1 MRASNTKNR
10 RRLLQGPRKGIALI
24 LALVLIV
31 ILSVAASAALG
42 MVSSERRVVE
52 DYEAAS
58 EASAMARSAYDQF
71 IMNPTGVMPTFVVTS
86 FVGPDSG
93 KITFT
98 DGYAWVKVQR
108 VRPSVS
114 GSATLFLIRAR
125 AVRTIN
131 RPGRLPLAERVFAQY
146 AQFNDID
153 MPALAAWTSLS
164 GILKNGGTG
173 TISGTDNCGSS
184 TPVAGVAVPNAPGYS
199 QTGGTSVPTGTP
211 PILNMGSQTT
221 ANGMVGVDWVS
232 ILGGMALSADI
243 SLPGGTWPSFS
254 STDYWPVIYVDQVSN
269 FALPASGRGMLIVKN
284 DLTINGGQ
292 QWDGIILVGG
302 TITSNGTN
310 TVTGALVT
318 GLNVLLG
325 QAVPPSNIG
334 NGTKTYRYDSCNV
347 ESAMKKFN
355 GLAALRNSG
364 VDNWPSY

>member
-1 MRASNTKNR
+1 MKTSHGKNR

-71 IMNPTGVMPTFVVTS
+71 LTNPTGVLPTFVISS

-93 KITFT
+93 KIAFS

-114 GSATLFLIRAR
+114 GSATLFLIRSR

-146 AQFNDID
+146 AQFNDIE

-173 TISGTDNCGSS
+173 TISGTDNCGAE
-184 TPVAGVAVPNAPGYS
+184 TDIAGVAVPNVPGYV
-199 QTGGTSVPTGTP
+199 QDGGTSVPTGSP
-211 PILNMGSQTT
+211 PIMNMGSQSN

-232 ILGGMALSADI
+232 ILGGMALSADV
-243 SLPGGTWPSFS
+243 SMPGGSWPSFS
-254 STDYWPVIYVDQVSN
+254 NTNYWPVIYVDQTAN
-269 FALPASGRGMLIVKN
+269 FALPTSGRGMLIVKN
-284 DLTINGGQ
+284 DLTINGSV

-302 TITSNGTN
+302 AITSNGTN
-310 TVTGALVT
+310 SVNGALVT

-325 QAVPPSNIG
+325 QAVLPSSLG
-334 NGTKTYRYDSCNV
+334 NGTKTYRYNSCNV

-355 GLAALRNSG
+355 GLAPLRNSG